1 MLNAH
6 CKAKLHSSLCYSKCQ
21 PECVKVMIERDIRKC
36 HIVYQQLLLELLL
49 CFPTYIA

>member
-21 PECVKVMIERDIRKC
+21 PECVKVMIERDKRKC
-36 HIVYQQLLLELLL
+36 HTVYQQLLLKLHL
-49 CFPTYIA
+49 CFSTYTA